1 MRITTMLFTA
11 FVLLLVVTKAEAQ
24 NSIHPAEI
32 QALQQQMVQKAI
44 PQLSLSKALQMYAVD
59 DYVATRIEKSVNPEL
74 DFFKD
79 IQTTDNDLMPYTRT
93 NMSYDESGM
102 IEIMYYDY
110 DLDGQAWLED
120 RRILFERDESGYVR
134 TTEYYDRFEEE
145 FVPTYRVSWNFYQQ
159 TPMPESIIRERWE
172 DGDWQN
178 YERETITIEDGLPE
192 AVLIERWHDGDWL
205 SYRRMNFTEEGG
217 DVVQLVE
224 IWDDQ
229 WVNWE
234 RTTFTDGSRYNLID
248 FMLLSEEYYLLGLDD
263 DLFRI
268 IDDFPFSS
276 LTEEVW
282 DEDDEMWVY
291 MEQFIRHVD
300 LDEEEA
306 DRAIYVKHW
315 DDGDWQIQFR
325 LLFSDNEMQSI
336 DDILMQIQVE
346 TDEEIIWHTQM
357 IEDYTYDAN
366 DLLAHVIR
374 HMEMEESLVDIMRFD
389 FTWEE
394 DPAATDAESPDLPAA
409 ATLHAAYPN
418 PFNPVTVVPYEISM
432 DGHVAIRLYDITGR
446 YVMTLHEGRQPAGQ
460 HQVVVRADGLAS
472 GVYIIRMEARNY
484 TGVRKITVV
493 K

>member
-1 MRITTMLFTA
+1 MRTNTMLMTA
-11 FVLLLVVTKAEAQ
+11 IVLLFVVTRTDAQ
-24 NSIHPAEI
+24 NSINPADIHAI
-32 QALQQQMVQKAI
+32 QQHMLQKTT
-44 PQLSLSKALQMYAVD
+44 PQLSLSKALQIYVVE

-74 DFFKD
+74 GFLKTN
-79 IQTTDNDLMPYTRT
+79 QTTDIELMPYTRT

-110 DLDGQAWLED
+110 DADGQAWLQD
-120 RRILFERDESGYVR
+120 RRVLFDRDEEGYVR
-134 TTEYYDRFEEE
+134 TFEFYDRFDEV
-145 FVPTYRVSWNFYQQ
+145 FVPVERMRWNFYQQ
-159 TPMPESIIRERWE
+159 TPMPESILRERWE
-172 DGDWQN
+172 DGQWQN

-192 AVLIERWHDGDWL
+192 VVLVERWHDGDWIFDE
-205 SYRRMNFTEEGG
+205 RMSFIEEAG
-217 DVVQLVE
+217 DVIQLVE

-234 RTTFTDGSRYNLID
+234 RTTFTDGSRSNMID
-248 FMLLSEEYYLLGLDD
+248 FMLLSEEYYLLGLED
-263 DLFRI
+263 DLFRM
-268 IDDFPFSS
+268 IDDFPFSAMIQ
-276 LTEEVW
+276 EVW
-282 DEDDEMWVY
+282 DEDDEKWVY
-291 MEQFIRHVD
+291 MEQFIRDVD
-300 LDEEEA
+300 LDDEEA
-306 DRAIYVKHW
+306 DRAVYIKHW
-315 DDGDWQIQFR
+315 DEDDWQTEFR

-336 DDILMQIQVE
+336 DDILMQVQVE
-346 TDEEIIWHTQM
+346 AEEELIWHTQM

-366 DLLAHVIR
+366 GLLAHVIR
-374 HMEMEESLVDIMRFD
+374 QMEMEGSLVDIMRLD

-394 DPAATDAESPDLPAA
+394 DPAATDVESPDLPAA

-418 PFNPVTVVPYEISM
+418 PFNPVTVVPYEIGM

-472 GVYIIRMEARNY
+472 GVYIVRMEVQDY